1 MIAIDHTISI
11 SKYNPLAGSSYIK
24 LPKELDHPRKGLINI
39 QNFDDIEF
47 FKWCFVTYVNL
58 SEHNPRRITN
68 ADKGFVK
75 RLHFKDIKFPV
86 KVRDIHKIEKKNS
99 ICISVSG
106 YENKEKK
113 FILCIKE
120 ILWRK
125 TRRLIINSRRRKK
138 HCVLIKDFYTFMYD
152 YSLHCVRKHFCRY
165 CLYALIREE
174 ILMRPFKDSLQINGK
189 QWIAMPKKG
198 EYVKF
203 KNY

>member
-47 FKWCFVTYVNL
+47 FKWCFVRYVNL

-106 YENKEKK
+106 YENKEKYL
-113 FILCIKE
+113 FYV
-120 ILWRK
+120 
-125 TRRLIINSRRRKK
+125 SKK
-138 HCVLIKDFYTFMYD
+138 YCEE
-152 YSLHCVRKHFCRY
+152 KHVD
-165 CLYALIREE
+165 LLSIAEE
-174 ILMRPFKDSLQINGK
+174 
-189 QWIAMPKKG
+189 
-198 EYVKF
+198 E
-203 KNY
+203 KNTVF